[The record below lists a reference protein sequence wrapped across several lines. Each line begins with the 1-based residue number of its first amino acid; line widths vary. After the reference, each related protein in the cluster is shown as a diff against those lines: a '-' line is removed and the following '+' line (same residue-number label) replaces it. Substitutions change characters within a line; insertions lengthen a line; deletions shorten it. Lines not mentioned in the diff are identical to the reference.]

1 MSVFKEATNT
11 SGYLKS
17 GFLGF
22 PGSGK
27 THTMALVAI
36 GLHKYIKSDKPVFFF
51 DTETGSSY
59 VERLFRDAG
68 IKLMRVQSRS
78 FSTLVIATR
87 EAEAAQGILLIDSIT
102 HPWRE
107 LLKAFMKDKGITK
120 IKFNH
125 WGAIKEEWGVFNE
138 LFLNAKLHILMA
150 GRAGFEYDFEENE
163 EGDKELIKT
172 GIKMKTEGELGFEP
186 SLLIEM
192 TADKIV
198 EKGHIKGIVNKA
210 FVIKDRFNKINGSTF
225 EAPTFES
232 FLPHI
237 KELNIGCEHDPLS
250 AETSNGLFVSDAS
263 VSKRLRERDI
273 LVEEIFAEM
282 PLRFEARTDAGK
294 RAGAEFLKATFG
306 TLSKTKIESM
316 TNESLKEG
324 LEKLRT
330 VPMLTTDK
338 TADKQ
343 TDEKQTKKEKV

>member
-1 MSVFKEATNT
+1 MSIFKEAQNT
-11 SGYLKS
+11 QGYLKS

-27 THTMALVAI
+27 THTMTQVAI
-36 GLHKYIKSDKPVFFF
+36 GLHRYIKSDKPVFFF
-51 DTETGSSY
+51 DTEMGSSY
-59 VERLFRDAG
+59 VERMFRDAG

-78 FSTLVIATR
+78 FSTLIVATK
-87 EAEAAQGILLIDSIT
+87 EAESAGGILLIDSIT

-138 LFLNAKLHILMA
+138 LFLNSKLHILMA

-186 SLLIEM
+186 SLLVEM
-192 TADKIV
+192 TAEKV
-198 EKGHIKGIVNKA
+198 MEKGQIKGIVNKA
-210 FVIKDRFNKINGSTF
+210 FVIKDRFDKINGKSF
-225 EAPTFES
+225 ERPSFET

-237 KELNIGCEHDPLS
+237 KELNIGGDHEQLS
-250 AETSNGLFVSDAS
+250 QDTSNGIFISDAS
-263 VSKRLRERDI
+263 VSKRLRDRDI

-282 PLRFEARTDAGK
+282 PLRFESRTDAGK
-294 RAGAEFLKATFG
+294 KIGAEFLRTTFG
-306 TLSKTKIESM
+306 TLSKTAIENLS
-316 TNESLKEG
+316 NEKLKEG

-330 VPMLTTDK
+330 VPLLTTEK
-338 TADKQ
+338 TE
-343 TDEKQTKKEKV
+343 EKTTKKETK

>member
-1 MSVFKEATNT
+1 MSIFKEAQNT
-11 SGYLKS
+11 QGYLKS

-22 PGSGK
+22 PGAGK
-27 THTMALVAI
+27 THTMTQVAI
-36 GLHKYIKSDKPVFFF
+36 GLHRYTKSDKPVFFF
-51 DTETGSSY
+51 DTEMGSSY
-59 VERLFRDAG
+59 VERMFRDAG

-78 FSTLVIATR
+78 FATLILATK
-87 EAEAAQGILLIDSIT
+87 EAEAAGGILLIDSIT

-138 LFLNAKLHILMA
+138 LFLNSKLHILMA

-186 SLLIEM
+186 SLLVEM
-192 TADKIV
+192 TAEKVV

-210 FVIKDRFNKINGSTF
+210 FIIKDRFDKINGQSF
-225 EAPTFES
+225 ERPTFET

-237 KELNIGCEHDPLS
+237 KELNIGGSHEPLS
-250 AETSNGLFVSDAS
+250 QDSSQGIFVSDAS

-294 RAGAEFLKATFG
+294 KAGAEFLRATFG
-306 TLSKTKIESM
+306 TLSKTAIEGL
-316 TNESLKEG
+316 TNERLKEG
-324 LEKLRT
+324 LDKLRACP
-330 VPMLTTDK
+330 VLTTEAKSEDK
-338 TADKQ
+338 P
-343 TDEKQTKKEKV
+343 TKKEKK